1 MKPSIIKII
10 AYLILSLTIV
20 FNLRLNFPETKILAD
35 PNDNIFQYSLVYR
48 TNWVWENYG
57 CPWSLNCLPNLM
69 DHVVTAWAEGYSL
82 PFYYTHLPQITIVSS
97 YHLLIQPFA
106 SLFHVNYSLYQY
118 YNLTKFLLLILLP
131 LPIFFSLRLLGFSPL
146 TSALAVFTAAN
157 YSTDGYYG
165 IDPPSFLWRGYGLTS
180 QLYAIFFM
188 PLGIAFTYRAL
199 STPSSLPP
207 KSPKSPKS
215 PKLPGLL
222 MENNFLLATLFL
234 TATTTG
240 HLGIGMISLI
250 SGGIFIFLDLDPKL
264 ILLRLKRLFFIYLG
278 IILILSYWIIPIL
291 LYTNYHMISFWD
303 PVWKFDSYGWYEVVR
318 QFFQGEIFDWKRPAV
333 TTYLVGIGFFTLLLD
348 KKLFIFAVMFLLWI
362 LMYFGRTT
370 WGGLINLIPGL
381 SDFHLHR
388 FIVGIQIASLYLLPA
403 AFSTVFGSIRKL
415 IDYTWDKIINLLKFL
430 SQKYVRGQREDIV
443 RVLSL
448 DNKTKFLYQNII
460 YYILILTFISILS
473 VTLVKQTIDYSSYNN
488 RWIGEAN
495 TAYQYDY
502 HNFLDLTSYLKSQP
516 NARVYAGRPGNW
528 GKQMRLG
535 STEMYMLLGV
545 NGFDMSQFL
554 PETWSPLSET
564 EQNFDERVEA
574 DYDLLNIRY
583 IVASKDEGFTPRAVL
598 TKTFGPFKVYEVPT
612 SGWFD
617 VVTSDMFVKSDKTNF
632 LNIVHLWQKSYPRVW
647 KSYPFISLEKNPQIP
662 DGMKRILSMQDEV
675 TYEENGKTNNIFA
688 DFPLTFPEA
697 TVSGRIIKESVEK
710 QTYKATIEVPQNCQ
724 QCTILLKMNYHPNW
738 TAKLDGQN
746 VPTFAVF
753 PFYLAVQ
760 TNQGTHE
767 VEFTYQPNKLKVIL
781 VWMEIIG
788 AGLLFLKLPRL
799 LKLLK

>member
-1 MKPSIIKII
+1 MKKISSILAYII
-10 AYLILSLTIV
+10 LILTIG
-20 FNLRLNFPETKILAD
+20 FNFWLNFPETKVLAD

-57 CPWSLNCLPNLM
+57 CPRSLNCLPNLT
-69 DHVVTAWAEGYSL
+69 DHLVTAWAEGYSL
-82 PFYYTHLPQITIVSS
+82 PLYYTHLPQIVIVSS
-97 YHLLIQPFA
+97 YHIIIQPVTA
-106 SLFHVNYSLYQY
+106 LFQINYTLYQY
-118 YNLTKFLLLILLP
+118 YNLTKFLLLILFP
-131 LPIFFSLRLLGFSPL
+131 LPIFLSLRLLGFSSL
-146 TSALAVFTAAN
+146 TAALAAFTAAN
-157 YSTDGYYG
+157 YSTDGLYG

-188 PLGIAFTYRAL
+188 PLGL
-199 STPSSLPP
+199 SFLYLSL
-207 KSPKSPKS
+207 K
-215 PKLPGLL
+215 KLTKPLHI
-222 MENNFLLATLFL
+222 FLAILFL
-234 TATTTG
+234 VLTISG

-250 SGGIFIFLDLDPKL
+250 SGGVFVFLDLDLKL
-264 ILLRLKRLFFIYLG
+264 ILSRLKRLVLIYLG
-278 IILILSYWIIPIL
+278 IILILSYWIVPIL

-303 PVWKFDSYGWYEVVR
+303 PIWKFDSYGWYEVVR

-333 TTYLVGIGFFTLLLD
+333 TTYLVAVGFFTLLLD
-348 KKLFIFAVMFLLWI
+348 EKLFIFAVMFLLWV

-388 FIVGIQIASLYLLPA
+388 FIVGIQIASLFLLPA
-403 AFSTVFGSIRKL
+403 AFSTVFRSIRKL
-415 IDYTWDKIINLLKFL
+415 IELTWDKTINLLQLLFKKYIRSPGEGITRLL
-430 SQKYVRGQREDIV
+430 SSDDKIK
-443 RVLSL
+443 S
-448 DNKTKFLYQNII
+448 LYQNII
-460 YYILILTFISILS
+460 YYILTLSFVAIISITM
-473 VTLVKQTIDYSSYNN
+473 VRQTIDYAKFNN

-502 HNFLDLTSYLKSQP
+502 HNFLDLVGYLKSQP
-516 NARVYAGRPGNW
+516 NARIYAGRPGNW

-554 PETWSPLSET
+554 PETWSPLSEI

-574 DYDLLNIRY
+574 DYDLFNIRY
-583 IVASKDEGFTPRAVL
+583 IVASKDEGFTPQAVL

-632 LNIVHLWQKSYPRVW
+632 LNIVHVWQKSYPRVW
-647 KSYPFISLEKNPQIP
+647 KSYPFISLDKNPQVP
-662 DGMKRILSMQDEV
+662 QGMKRILTMQDEV
-675 TYEENGKTNNIFA
+675 TYTENGKKNNIFA

-710 QTYKATIEVPQNCQ
+710 QTYKAQVEVPKNCK

-738 TAKLDGQN
+738 TAKLDGQK
-746 VPTFAVF
+746 VSTFAVF

-760 TNQGTHE
+760 TDAGTHE

-781 VWMEIIG
+781 LWLEIIG
-788 AGLLFLKLPRL
+788 LILLVVFRKKIML
-799 LKLLK
+799 LKSLR

>member
-1 MKPSIIKII
+1 MKKISSIL
-10 AYLILSLTIV
+10 AYLILIATIG
-20 FNLRLNFPETKILAD
+20 FNFRLNFPETKILAD

-82 PFYYTHLPQITIVSS
+82 PFYYTHLPQIVLVSS
-97 YHLLIQPFA
+97 YHLIIQPVT
-106 SLFHVNYSLYQY
+106 SLFQHNFSLYQY
-118 YNLTKFLLLILLP
+118 YNLTKFLLLILFP
-131 LPIFFSLRLLGFSPL
+131 LPIFLSLRVLGFSPF
-146 TSALAVFTAAN
+146 TSALAAFTAAN

-199 STPSSLPP
+199 SAPSSL
-207 KSPKSPKS
+207 SPKSPK
-215 PKLPGLL
+215 
-222 MENNFLLATLFL
+222 LLATLFL
-234 TATTTG
+234 TATTAG

-250 SGGIFIFLDLDPKL
+250 SGGIFIFLDLNPKL
-264 ILLRLKRLFFIYLG
+264 ILLRLKRLFLIYLV
-278 IILILSYWIIPIL
+278 IFFILSYWIVPVL
-291 LYTNYHMISFWD
+291 LYNNYHMISFWD
-303 PVWKFDSYGWYEVVR
+303 PIWKFDSYGWYEVVR

-333 TTYLVGIGFFTLLLD
+333 TTFLVGIGFFTLLLNE
-348 KKLFIFAVMFLLWI
+348 KLFIFAVMFLLWVV
-362 LMYFGRTT
+362 MYFGRTT
-370 WGGLINLIPGL
+370 WGGLLNLIPGL
-381 SDFHLHR
+381 SEFHLHR
-388 FIVGIQIASLYLLPA
+388 FIVGIQIASLFLLPA
-403 AFSTVFGSIRKL
+403 AYTTIFRSVRKL
-415 IDYTWDKIINLLKFL
+415 IELTWDKVIVILKLL
-430 SQKYVRGQREDIV
+430 SQKYIRNPGARFTKL
-443 RVLSL
+443 LSL
-448 DNKTKFLYQNII
+448 NDNTKPLYQNII
-460 YYILILTFISILS
+460 YYILVLTFISVLS
-473 VTLVKQTIDYSSYNN
+473 VTLVKQTIDYAKFNN

-495 TAYQYDY
+495 IAYQYDY
-502 HNFLDLTSYLKSQP
+502 HNFLDLVNYLKSQP

-564 EQNFDERVEA
+564 EQNFDERVA
-574 DYDLLNIRY
+574 DDYDLFNIRY
-583 IVASKDEGFTPRAVL
+583 IVATKDEGFTPQAKL

-647 KSYPFISLEKNPQIP
+647 KSYPYISLEKSPQVP

-675 TYEENGKTNNIFA
+675 TYAENGKKNNIFA

-697 TVSGRIIKESVEK
+697 TVSGKILKESIMK
-710 QTYKATIEVPQNCQ
+710 QTYKATIEVPQNCK

-738 TAKLDGQN
+738 KAALDGQN

-760 TNQGTHE
+760 TGPGVHE
-767 VEFTYQPNKLKVIL
+767 VEFTYQPNTLKVIL
-781 VWMEIIG
+781 LWLEIIA
-788 AGLLFLKLPRL
+788 AGLLFLKLPKLLRL
-799 LKLLK
+799 LK